1 MLVRYCI
8 VIALRVKR
16 VGTPDIQTKHDQMVS
31 IQTFDSRYLCV
42 DNCTNDLTAPE
53 TPPQGLCKPATLQA
67 GPPPIAGVH
76 QAKVQTFNFIDLIV
90 DSILPQGTP
99 TIAGLPPSKSI
110 LKSMALG
117 TPAIV
122 GLPQS
127 KVNE

>member
-1 MLVRYCI
+1 
-8 VIALRVKR
+8 
-16 VGTPDIQTKHDQMVS
+16 MVS
-31 IQTFDSRYLCV
+31 IQTFDSHYLCV

-53 TPPQGLCKPATLQA
+53 TPPRGFASPQLCRQA
-67 GPPPIAGVH
+67 PPPIAGVH
-76 QAKVQTFNFIDLIV
+76 QAKVQTFNFIDLI
-90 DSILPQGTP
+90 
-99 TIAGLPPSKSI
+99 IAGLPPSKSI